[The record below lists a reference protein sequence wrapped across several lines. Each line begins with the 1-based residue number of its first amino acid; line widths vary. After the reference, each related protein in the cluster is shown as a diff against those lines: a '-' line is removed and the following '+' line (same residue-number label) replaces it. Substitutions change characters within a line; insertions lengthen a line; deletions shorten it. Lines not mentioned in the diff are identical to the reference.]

1 VDKHRPTTKD
11 FRDIC
16 RNTIVV
22 TSNTSHVASWRSLKS
37 LAKAVDESNFLESI
51 AEICDP
57 ASGSLSE
64 AIRRANFWMEDR
76 KRFDLSLAKFLQVQ
90 SYAHDLQLPTILRGL
105 EVLETITEE
114 ANLFTVLR
122 FFLRSDLP
130 QVVSKCVLI
139 VGRRCQNVDWIRGI
153 IGSEIDGRIRANL
166 IEALWARS
174 GEPEIKVVLKDA
186 LNDRHHRVAGNALY
200 GLFLSGYEDYRAGID
215 KLTSNSDPAFR
226 SAGIWVIR
234 SIGTNEAV
242 VRIKPLI
249 RDPDKVVRSAAFAAL
264 AFLRK
269 RATEKTA
276 GAEPCIGCE
285 VAAPAEQLCSAAA
298 E

>member
-1 VDKHRPTTKD
+1 
-11 FRDIC
+11 
-16 RNTIVV
+16 
-22 TSNTSHVASWRSLKS
+22 
-37 LAKAVDESNFLESI
+37 
-51 AEICDP
+51 
-57 ASGSLSE
+57 
-64 AIRRANFWMEDR
+64 
-76 KRFDLSLAKFLQVQ
+76 VQ

-114 ANLFTVLR
+114 TNLFTVLR

-139 VGRRCQNVDWIRGI
+139 LGRRCQNVDWIRAI
-153 IGSEIDGRIRANL
+153 MRSEIDGRTRANL

-174 GEPEIKVVLKDA
+174 GEPEINVLLKDA
-186 LNDRHHRVAGNALY
+186 LNDRHHRVTGNALY
-200 GLFLSGYEDYRAGID
+200 GLFLSGYDEYSAGID
-215 KLTSNSDPAFR
+215 KLISSSDPAFR
-226 SAGIWVIR
+226 RAGIWVIR

-249 RDPDKVVRSAAFAAL
+249 RDPDKAVRSAAFAAL

-276 GAEPCIGCE
+276 GTEPGIECE
-285 VAAPAEQLCSAAA
+285 VEAPAEQLCSVAV
-298 E
+298 EQ